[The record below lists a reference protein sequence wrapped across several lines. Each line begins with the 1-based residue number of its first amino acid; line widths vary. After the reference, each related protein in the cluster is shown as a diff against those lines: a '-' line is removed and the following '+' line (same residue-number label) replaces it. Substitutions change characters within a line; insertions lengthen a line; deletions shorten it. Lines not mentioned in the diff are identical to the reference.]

1 MVSGRGALGLTG
13 VVTLL
18 LLVPPEVLSHD
29 SAPQNS
35 PSSRQSDPGRPQR
48 QGREQKAREITR
60 DATVLLKRAA
70 ASRLDSA
77 EAMQLLIDAATR
89 NRIHEGSHRGVRRQ
103 RCRLLRPRRR
113 RSAGCVCRQ
122 FRIAERCSEI
132 WEGGNSR
139 TCRSDRVLT
148 SKRRATACAS
158 ATTTMM
164 AGSMST

>member
-1 MVSGRGALGLTG
+1 MVSGRCALGLTG
-13 VVTLL
+13 VATLL

-60 DATVLLKRAA
+60 DATVLRRRAA

-89 NRIHEGSHRGVRRQ
+89 IESLAVESAPGAANPAADPA
-103 RCRLLRPRRR
+103 LLPD
-113 RSAGCVCRQ
+113 
-122 FRIAERCSEI
+122 EMPY
-132 WEGGNSR
+132 
-139 TCRSDRVLT
+139 DR
-148 SKRRATACAS
+148 KA
-158 ATTTMM
+158 
-164 AGSMST
+164 